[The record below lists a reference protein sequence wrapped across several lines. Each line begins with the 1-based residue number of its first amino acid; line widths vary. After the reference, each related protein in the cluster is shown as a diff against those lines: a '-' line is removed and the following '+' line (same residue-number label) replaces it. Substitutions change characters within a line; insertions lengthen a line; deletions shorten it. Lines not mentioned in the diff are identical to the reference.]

1 MMRSPKFWGIHA
13 APSNTLR
20 WVLMILPFVVLIAAY
35 LFASDYRHR
44 QNSSDKLLPPVAK
57 MVTAMKQA
65 ALEKNKRTG
74 EYQLWEDTTA
84 SLKRIGIGLGLAAG
98 CGLLCGLNLGLF
110 PGVQHLFLP
119 FVTFVSIIPPLAI
132 LPMLFII
139 FGVDELAKVVLIFIG
154 TFPLITRDIYL
165 TVKKIPREQIIKSLT
180 LGGSQFAIVYRVV
193 FPQIMPRLIE
203 TVRISMGPA
212 WLFLIASEAIAAQSG
227 LGYRIFLV
235 RRYLAMDTIIPYVLW
250 VVFIGISVDWLLK
263 QVLHRKYRWYVETQ
277 G

>member
-1 MMRSPKFWGIHA
+1 MMRLPKFWGIHA
-13 APSNTLR
+13 DTPLFLR
-20 WVLMILPFVVLIAAY
+20 WLLMVLPFVVLIGVY
-35 LFASDYRHR
+35 LAASDYRQR
-44 QNSSDKLLPPVAK
+44 QNPSDKLLPPVSK
-57 MVTAMKQA
+57 MVTAMKHA
-65 ALEKNKRTG
+65 ALDKNKRTG
-74 EYQLWEDTTA
+74 EYQLWQDTTA
-84 SLKRIGIGLGLAAG
+84 SLKRIGIGLGIAAA

-110 PGVQHLFLP
+110 PGMQHLFLP

-165 TVKKIPREQIIKSLT
+165 AVKKIPRQQLIKSLT
-180 LGGSQFAIVYRVV
+180 LGASQFSITYRVV
-193 FPQIMPRLIE
+193 LPQIVPRLIE

-212 WLFLIASEAIAAQSG
+212 WLYLIASEAIAAQSG

-250 VVFIGISVDWLLK
+250 IVFIGISVDWCLRKLLH
-263 QVLHRKYRWYVETQ
+263 LKYRWYVETQ
-277 G
+277 R